1 LVDDA
6 NQIWKGEPIMV
17 KTVIGLFA
25 TSAIAHDVVSDL
37 ENHGFP
43 RDDIRLIPEAG
54 AGPLPTATGFVATR
68 TPGIDTT
75 AEAREQV
82 PTDGSV
88 AISLIEMG
96 MPDKKAVYYSEA
108 VRRGATLVC
117 VTLDDDVVNV
127 AKTTIDAHGS
137 LDINN
142 QAAQWRRGGWQ
153 DVGSE
158 ADQDV
163 VLVQTT
169 YVFEVPNR
177 EKLAS

>member
-1 LVDDA
+1 
-6 NQIWKGEPIMV
+6 MV

-25 TSAIAHDVVSDL
+25 TSAIAHNVVSDL
-37 ENHGFP
+37 ENQGFP
-43 RDDIRLIPEAG
+43 RDDIRVIPEAG
-54 AGPLPTATGFVATR
+54 AELPPTATSSVGGR

-75 AEAREQV
+75 AEAGEQGS
-82 PTDGSV
+82 TDGSV
-88 AISLIEMG
+88 AVSLIEMG
-96 MPDKKAVYYSEA
+96 MPERKAVYYSEA

-117 VTLDDDVVNV
+117 VTVDEDMVNV
-127 AKTTIDAHGS
+127 AKTIIDAHGS

-142 QAAQWRRGGWQ
+142 QAAQWRRGGWE
-153 DVGSE
+153 DVRPATDE
-158 ADQDV
+158 DA